1 MVKIEGYLSQEDI
14 HELIHFFWSK
24 RLNGV
29 DRPTNEAYQKVVDA
43 LEDLEKVRF
52 PKNEQIAKE
61 QRF

>member
-14 HELIHFFWSK
+14 HELIQFFWSK

-43 LEDLEKVRF
+43 LEDLEKIRF
-52 PKNEQIAKE
+52 PKNEK
-61 QRF
+61 